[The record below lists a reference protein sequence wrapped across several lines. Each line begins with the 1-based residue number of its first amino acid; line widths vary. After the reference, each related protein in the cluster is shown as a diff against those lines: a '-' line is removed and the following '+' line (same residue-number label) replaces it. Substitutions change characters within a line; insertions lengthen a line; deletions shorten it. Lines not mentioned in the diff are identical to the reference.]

1 MTHTNP
7 DATQRETQTAQ
18 HDLQEANTCTTTLQI
33 AKKKTESEQFT
44 TPVDIAALIAQLC
57 SSIDPRT
64 RADDRDIL
72 CFCLHHL
79 FLSIDTL
86 SRVTYCVFTEQ
97 VSSTDESPPARM
109 RNLVQQ
115 HAIWTRLREI
125 KHILERIEP
134 LCQLLNDASSAMLSS
149 LDTQAI
155 SPSPTPPEESS
166 TIQLPYEQFR
176 DALTPV
182 LDTWRQCLSQ
192 QHTFHHCF
200 AHLLSATP
208 TTSTTPTLAC
218 MDSAFFI
225 LLKSARS
232 LFSDTLPA
240 FSTTR
245 HEATAALFLDL
256 MQKIDQILLQ
266 VDVMMTPL
274 QTLIKHHEM
283 ETEMS

>member
-18 HDLQEANTCTTTLQI
+18 HDFQDAKTCTATLQI
-33 AKKKTESEQFT
+33 AKKKTESEQLT
-44 TPVDIAALIAQLC
+44 TPVDIAAMIRQLG

-64 RADDRDIL
+64 RAEDRDIL

-86 SRVTYCVFTEQ
+86 SSVTYCIFTEQ
-97 VSSTDESPPARM
+97 VSSADESLPAQTRD
-109 RNLVQQ
+109 LVQQ

-125 KHILERIEP
+125 KHLLERIEP

-155 SPSPTPPEESS
+155 SPSSTPPEESS
-166 TIQLPYEQFR
+166 TIQLSYEQLR

-182 LDTWRQCLSQ
+182 VDTWRQCLSQ

-200 AHLLSATP
+200 AHLLAATP
-208 TTSTTPTLAC
+208 TTSTTPTLARI
-218 MDSAFFI
+218 DSAFLI
-225 LLKSARS
+225 LLKSACS
-232 LFSDTLPA
+232 LFSETLPA

-266 VDVMMTPL
+266 VDVMMAPL
-274 QTLIKHHEM
+274 QILIKHHGL

>member
-1 MTHTNP
+1 MTHTHTNP

-18 HDLQEANTCTTTLQI
+18 HDLQEVNTCTATLQI
-33 AKKKTESEQFT
+33 AKKKTESEQLT
-44 TPVDIAALIAQLC
+44 TPVDIAALIVQLC

-64 RADDRDIL
+64 RANDRDIL

-86 SRVTYCVFTEQ
+86 SR
-97 VSSTDESPPARM
+97 ESPPAQTRG
-109 RNLVQQ
+109 LVQQ
-115 HAIWTRLREI
+115 HAIWTHLREI
-125 KHILERIEP
+125 KQVLERIEP
-134 LCQLLNDASSAMLSS
+134 LCQLLNDASSTMLSS
-149 LDTQAI
+149 LDTQA
-155 SPSPTPPEESS
+155 SSSSPTPPEESS

-200 AHLLSATP
+200 AHLLSAIP
-208 TTSTTPTLAC
+208 ATSTTPTLAHI
-218 MDSAFFI
+218 DNAFFI
-225 LLKSARS
+225 LLKSACS

-245 HEATAALFLDL
+245 HEATAVLFLDL

-266 VDVMMTPL
+266 VDVMMAPL
-274 QTLIKHHEM
+274 QTLIKHHAQG
-283 ETEMS
+283 TEMN